1 MKKDSRKQGEKD
13 YLEEHSKEKVAFYAE
28 YLKAYLAILLNSPY
42 TKAINIYDVFC
53 GVGIYEKDGSKG
65 SPVVAMEVIK
75 NFETSPIPIKLFIND
90 GDKKRVDTAKMYI
103 EHNYDNQFEFEAY
116 NLLSETIFQSTIAKI
131 KEENYANSLVFI
143 DPHGYKD
150 IYKKDIIDIM
160 EAGKSE
166 ILIFLPIHMMYRFL
180 KPSKEDY
187 NNISYQPLITFME
200 TFKLKYNVE
209 STKEYIEHI
218 KEAFS
223 FDDKYYTTSYILQ
236 SERKNDY
243 ALFFITKN
251 LKGLEKAVETKWKLD
266 KLCGKGFEQKKISLF
281 DEEEKEDKKEDCLED
296 LSKKIILFLRT
307 KKNNNQLY
315 EFTLKNGFLLKHIN
329 DILKKLQSENKLHFD
344 RKIRKNSFYIN
355 YENHREE
362 KIKYEVQIN
371 E

>member
-1 MKKDSRKQGEKD
+1 MNLKQGEKNH
-13 YLEEHSKEKVAFYAE
+13 LEEHSKEKVAFYGE
-28 YLKAYLAILLNSPY
+28 YLNAYLAVLLNTQY
-42 TKAINIYDVFC
+42 TKAINIYDIFC
-53 GVGIYEKDGSKG
+53 GVGLYSDDGSKG
-65 SPVVAMEVIK
+65 SPVVAMETIK
-75 NFETSPIPIKLFIND
+75 EFKTAISIKLVIND
-90 GDKKRVDTAKMYI
+90 GDTKRVETAQKYI
-103 EHNYDNQFEFEAY
+103 ESNYNQEFEFKSY
-116 NLLSETIFQSTIAKI
+116 NFLSKEIFKLTISEI
-131 KEENYANSLVFI
+131 KKTKNENNLVFI

-166 ILIFLPIHMMYRFL
+166 ILIFLPIHQMYRFIKPTEFDQENTSYIPL
-180 KPSKEDY
+180 KR
-187 NNISYQPLITFME
+187 FMTE
-200 TFKLKYNVE
+200 FELEYTAK
-209 STKEYIEHI
+209 SPKEYINHVQES
-218 KEAFS
+218 FS
-223 FDDKYYTTSYILQ
+223 FSDKYHTTSYILQ
-236 SERKNDY
+236 SDSKNYY

-251 LKGLEKAVETKWKLD
+251 LRGLEKAVETKWKLD

-281 DEEEKEDKKEDCLED
+281 DVEEKEDKKEDCLED

-355 YENHREE
+355 YENYRDE